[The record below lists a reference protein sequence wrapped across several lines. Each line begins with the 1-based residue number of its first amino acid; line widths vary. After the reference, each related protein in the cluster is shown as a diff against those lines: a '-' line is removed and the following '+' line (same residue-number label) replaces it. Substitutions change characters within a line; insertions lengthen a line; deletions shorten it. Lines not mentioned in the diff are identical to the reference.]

1 MSRTILVTGS
11 ASGICA
17 ATAARLRQAGHKV
30 IGADLRNAEI
40 EIDLATTAG
49 RAALVEQAAKLA
61 PEGLDGVI
69 AGAGVATIE
78 NPQLIVAVNYFGAL
92 ATLEGLRPLLLRSK
106 QPRAVV
112 IASTAVLLTVN
123 DELVAACLAGDEQ
136 AAKACSLLSSQSV
149 YASSK
154 NALALWLRRA
164 AVQPEWAGA
173 GIMLNGVGPGGVF
186 TPMTVPNF
194 ATPEGRAT
202 MHQVAPIAVPEHG
215 QPEDIA
221 EVLDFLVN
229 LERSYLLGQVIF
241 VDGGTDAFLRPKTP

>member
-92 ATLEGLRPLLLRSK
+92 ATLEAAARGGDCINRG
-106 QPRAVV
+106 
-112 IASTAVLLTVN
+112 TA
-123 DELVAACLAGDEQ
+123 GGQ
-136 AAKACSLLSSQSV
+136 RRACSCL
-149 YASSK
+149 
-154 NALALWLRRA
+154 
-164 AVQPEWAGA
+164 
-173 GIMLNGVGPGGVF
+173 PG
-186 TPMTVPNF
+186 
-194 ATPEGRAT
+194 R
-202 MHQVAPIAVPEHG
+202 
-215 QPEDIA
+215 
-221 EVLDFLVN
+221 
-229 LERSYLLGQVIF
+229 
-241 VDGGTDAFLRPKTP
+241 